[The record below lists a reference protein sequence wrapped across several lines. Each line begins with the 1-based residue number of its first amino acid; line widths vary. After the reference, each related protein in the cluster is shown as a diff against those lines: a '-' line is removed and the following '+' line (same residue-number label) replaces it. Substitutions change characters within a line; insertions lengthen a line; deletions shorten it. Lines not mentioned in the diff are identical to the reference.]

1 MQPQHKMELKKSDS
15 ILMIEDEILSIQ
27 RKFASQNP
35 PQSDRFSYK
44 IASQQTGG
52 PFQDIWASV
61 ALASMHEKCASG
73 QLVAWGL
80 KDWKPFDDGE
90 LSEVN
95 ETSLP
100 FTPAGL
106 FAIEA
111 GLPIVTDTNTPIK
124 LDSSKIIDLLIR
136 KHFMLGDGGGRE
148 RVVVE
153 LDPGYPVAPVFKSD
167 YYDFEAFKFALRD
180 IRENIEIGGMQRA
193 QKVGVEGTAL
203 NLARFLFEIRQ
214 NAFEHA
220 SAAKNVRLFRIKKRA
235 FNNRGLALQ
244 WAQGFP
250 KLAEYLE
257 YTLSAQGPSYVYEAS
272 ISDFGNGIVDTMLDS
287 PKGKTYR
294 DSNREE
300 LLNLLLHTQ
309 LSSKITD
316 ADAGEGITDALW
328 AARNM
333 WAFVS
338 LRTGEFWK
346 YQDTTKDAPV
356 GLQDCFPGK
365 ELAKVVGTHW
375 QIIYPGFSTS
385 DPFPKQ

>member
-1 MQPQHKMELKKSDS
+1 MQMQHKMELKKSDS
-15 ILMIEDEILSIQ
+15 ILMIEDEILDVQ
-27 RKFASQNP
+27 RKFGGPNP
-35 PQSDRFSYK
+35 TQPNRFSCK
-44 IASQQTGG
+44 IAAQQSGG

-61 ALASMHEKCASG
+61 ALASLHGKCANG
-73 QLVAWGL
+73 QLVAWGRQ
-80 KDWKPFDDGE
+80 DWKPFDDGA
-90 LSEVN
+90 LSDVN
-95 ETSLP
+95 ESSLP
-100 FTPAGL
+100 FSPAGL

-111 GLPIVTDTNTPIK
+111 GLPIVTDTNAPIT
-124 LDSSKIIDLLIR
+124 LDPAKIIDLLVR

-180 IRENIEIGGMQRA
+180 IRENIEIGGTQR
-193 QKVGVEGTAL
+193 QMKIGVEGTAL

-220 SAAKNVRLFRIKKRA
+220 SASKSVRLFRIKKRA
-235 FNNRGLALQ
+235 FNNRDLALQ
-244 WAQGFP
+244 WAQSFP
-250 KLAEYLE
+250 KLREYLE
-257 YTLSAQGPSYVYEAS
+257 YTLSAHGSSFIYEAS
-272 ISDFGNGIVDTMLDS
+272 ISDFGNGIVDNLLDS
-287 PKGKTYR
+287 PNGEIYQDR
-294 DSNREE
+294 SREE
-300 LLNLLLHTQ
+300 ILNLLLHTQ
-309 LSSKITD
+309 LSSKISD

-346 YQDTTKDAPV
+346 YQDTTNDTPV
-356 GLQDCFPGK
+356 GLKDCFPGK

-375 QIIYPGFSTS
+375 QIIYPGLSTGQ
-385 DPFPKQ
+385 PLRR